1 MLLFNILDPVVQ
13 SLLKLIPDYGNLK
26 TFLTRKIQASVNR
39 LLNKWA
45 LFVDLGEEFSHIV
58 SLMVTIKLYRDLY
71 RFTYKSDKRL
81 SLLLLKKKKHANMQA
96 G

>member
-1 MLLFNILDPVVQ
+1 MQ

-71 RFTYKSDKRL
+71 RFTCKSDKRL
-81 SLLLLKKKKHANMQA
+81 SLLLLKKKHANMQA

>member
-1 MLLFNILDPVVQ
+1 MQ